1 MNLAQA
7 IFGWRIEDLA
17 ISLDLGEQYK
27 VIAGIIVPKTF
38 WRRLARELAAQA
50 VIDDIQKKFD
60 TIREYNWGKKKGDG
74 DEV

>member
-27 VIAGIIVPKTF
+27 AIAGIILPKTL
-38 WRRLARELAAQA
+38 WRRPARELAAQA